1 MKTKY
6 NQYSVVGKVWTICE
20 MFYMGVR
27 DVKPAYILA
36 TNRKLEELQ
45 SEAENSNA
53 VKEHSFECIIDS
65 VDKVLES
72 CRDNG
77 TVKSFIYDGSVVST
91 VWFNCLYYNEIKNKA
106 KNETLTK
113 EDVAALNQLLS
124 EISRLWIK
132 DLKAEQLTSLERK
145 DLFTIKKEITAF
157 ADKLEMK
164 IKHGNITISE

>member
-45 SEAENSNA
+45 TEVKNSNA
-53 VKEHSFECIIDS
+53 VKDHSFECLLDC

-77 TVKSFIYDGSVVST
+77 TVKGFIYDGSVVST
-91 VWFNCLYYNEIKNKA
+91 VWYNCLAYNEIKNKA
-106 KNETLTK
+106 KNETLTE
-113 EDVAALNQLLS
+113 EDVDALNKLLS
-124 EISRLWIK
+124 EISRLRIK
-132 DLKAEQLTSLERK
+132 DLKERTLSSLERK
-145 DLFTIKKEITAF
+145 DLFMIKKEITAF
-157 ADKLEMK
+157 ADKLDTK
-164 IKHGNITISE
+164 IRHKHITLN